1 MDKTMSTVIDLKL
14 GMKGGGF
21 LLEEILPEETFA
33 PEDFSEEQ
41 KMIAQTVEDFMDQE
55 VLPLV
60 PRIEEKELQ
69 CTIDLLR
76 KAGELGLCGVEVPE
90 KYGGLGLDKT
100 SAMLVVEKMTKY
112 GSFAVSFGGHTGIG
126 TLPIVYFG
134 NEEQKK
140 KYLPKFVTA
149 EWISSYALTEP
160 GSGSDALAAKTTAVL
175 SADGKEYILNGTKMW
190 ITNAGFADVFITF
203 AKVDGDKFT
212 GFIIEKGFPGVSTG
226 AEEKKMGIRGS
237 STRILI
243 LEDARIPVENV
254 LGEIGKGHQIAFNI
268 LNIGRFKL
276 GAACVGGSINCIHH
290 SVKYANERH
299 QFGKAIGSFGAIK
312 HKLAQMAVLTYVGES
327 MVYRTAGLLDAAL
340 SRIDIENPKEALKAM
355 EEYAIECATIKVLSS
370 EYLDYVVD
378 ESVQI
383 YGGYGY
389 SQEYPAEMA
398 YRDSRI
404 NRIFEGTN
412 EINRLLIP
420 GMLLKRAMKGQL
432 PLLSAA
438 QKLQDELL
446 GFPGMD
452 ESEESLLARERK
464 IVQSIKKVALLTAG
478 IAVQKYM
485 MQLEEQQE
493 ILCNISDI
501 VMIAWATESTLLR
514 TEKMIASRGEE
525 GARDYICMT
534 QVCCNDAIQ
543 KVETHAKEILAA
555 VSEGDMLRTNLAALK
570 RFLKFQPLNTIA
582 LRQQIADVMLS
593 ANKYPF

>member
-1 MDKTMSTVIDLKL
+1 MATVMEAIKL

-21 LLEEILPEETFA
+21 LLEEIQPEETFA

-41 KMIAQTVEDFMDQE
+41 RMIAQTVEDFMDQE
-55 VLPLV
+55 VLPLI
-60 PRIEEKELQ
+60 PRIEGKELQ
-69 CTIDLLR
+69 CTVDLLR

-112 GSFAVSFGGHTGIG
+112 ASFAVSFGGHTGIG

-160 GSGSDALAAKTTAVL
+160 GSGSDALAAKTTATL
-175 SADGKEYILNGTKMW
+175 SADGKEYVLNGTKMW

-203 AKVDGDKFT
+203 AKIDGDKFSC
-212 GFIIEKGFPGVSTG
+212 FIIEKCFPGVSTG

-237 STRILI
+237 STRVLI
-243 LEDARIPVENV
+243 LEDAHVPAENL

-276 GAACVGGSINCIHH
+276 GAACVGGSMNCIHH

-299 QFGKAIGSFGAIK
+299 QFGRPIGSFGAIK
-312 HKLAQMAVLTYVGES
+312 HKLAQMATLTYVGES
-327 MVYRTAGLLDAAL
+327 MVYRTAGLLDTAL
-340 SRIDIENPKEALKAM
+340 ARVDLDNPKEALKAM
-355 EEYAIECATIKVLSS
+355 EEYAIECATIKVLTS

-389 SQEYPAEMA
+389 SQEYPAEIA
-398 YRDSRI
+398 YRDARI

-432 PLLSAA
+432 PLLQAA
-438 QKLQDELL
+438 EKLQEELL
-446 GFPGMD
+446 SLPSM
-452 ESEESLLARERK
+452 EEAEDSLFSREQAIVKNLKK
-464 IVQSIKKVALLTAG
+464 IALMTAG

-485 MQLEEQQE
+485 MQIEEQQE
-493 ILCNISDI
+493 ILCHISDI
-501 VMIAWATESTLLR
+501 VMVAWGAESALLR
-514 TEKMIASRGEE
+514 TQKLVASQGEAK
-525 GARDYICMT
+525 ARDYISMT
-534 QVCCNDAIQ
+534 RVYCNDA
-543 KVETHAKEILAA
+543 VSLAENHAKEILAA
-555 VSEGDMLRTNLAALK
+555 VSEGDMLRTNLAALR
-570 RFLKFQPLNTIA
+570 RFVKFPPLNTIE
-582 LRQQIADVMLS
+582 LRQQIADTML
-593 ANKYPF
+593 NTGKYPY

>member
-1 MDKTMSTVIDLKL
+1 
-14 GMKGGGF
+14 
-21 LLEEILPEETFA
+21 
-33 PEDFSEEQ
+33 
-41 KMIAQTVEDFMDQE
+41 VEDFMDQE
-55 VLPLV
+55 VLPLI

-69 CTIDLLR
+69 FTVDLLR

-112 GSFAVSFGGHTGIG
+112 ASFAVSFGGHTGIG

-160 GSGSDALAAKTTAVL
+160 GSGSDALAAKTTATL

-203 AKVDGDKFT
+203 AKIDGDKFSC
-212 GFIIEKGFPGVSTG
+212 FIIEKGFPGVSTG

-237 STRILI
+237 STRVLI
-243 LEDARIPVENV
+243 LEDARVPAENL

-276 GAACVGGSINCIHH
+276 GAACVGGSMNCIHH
-290 SVKYANERH
+290 TVKYANERH
-299 QFGKAIGSFGAIK
+299 QFGRPIGSFGAIK
-312 HKLAQMAVLTYVGES
+312 HKLAQMATLTYVGES

-340 SRIDIENPKEALKAM
+340 ARVDLDNPKEALKAM
-355 EEYAIECATIKVLSS
+355 EEYAIECATIKVLTS

-389 SQEYPAEMA
+389 SQEYPAEIA
-398 YRDSRI
+398 YRDARI

-432 PLLSAA
+432 PLLQAA
-438 QKLQDELL
+438 EKLQEELL
-446 GFPGMD
+446 ALPSM
-452 ESEESLLARERK
+452 EEVEDSLFSREQAIVKNLKK
-464 IVQSIKKVALLTAG
+464 IALMTAG

-485 MQLEEQQE
+485 MQIEEQQE
-493 ILCNISDI
+493 ILCHISDI
-501 VMIAWATESTLLR
+501 VMVAWGAESALLR
-514 TEKMIASRGEE
+514 TQKLVASQGEAK
-525 GARDYICMT
+525 ARDYISMT
-534 QVCCNDAIQ
+534 RVYCNDA
-543 KVETHAKEILAA
+543 VSLAENHAKEILAA
-555 VSEGDMLRTNLAALK
+555 VSEGDMLRTNLAALR
-570 RFLKFQPLNTIA
+570 RFVKFPPLNTIE
-582 LRQQIADVMLS
+582 LRQQIADTMLN
-593 ANKYPF
+593 AGKYPY

>member
-1 MDKTMSTVIDLKL
+1 MSTVIEEIKL

-21 LLEEILPEETFA
+21 LLEPIQPEETFA

-41 KMIAQTVEDFMDQE
+41 QMIAQTVEDFMDQE

-60 PRIEEKELQ
+60 SRIEEKELQ
-69 CTIDLLR
+69 CTVDLLR

-112 GSFAVSFGGHTGIG
+112 ASFAVSFGGHTGIG

-134 NEEQKK
+134 NDDQKK
-140 KYLPKFVTA
+140 KYLPKFVTG

-160 GSGSDALAAKTTAVL
+160 GSGSDALAAKTTAIL
-175 SADGKEYILNGTKMW
+175 SPDGKEYILNGTKMW

-203 AKVDGDKFT
+203 AKVDGDKFS
-212 GFIIEKGFPGVSTG
+212 GFIIEKSFPGVSTG
-226 AEEKKMGIRGS
+226 AEERKMGIRGS
-237 STRILI
+237 STRVLI
-243 LEDARIPVENV
+243 LEDARVPVENL

-276 GAACVGGSINCIHH
+276 GAACVGGAKNCIHH

-299 QFGKAIGSFGAIK
+299 QFGRPIGSFGAIK
-312 HKLAQMAVLTYVGES
+312 HKLAQMAVVTFAGES

-340 SRIDIENPKEALKAM
+340 SRVDLENPKEALKAM
-355 EEYAIECATIKVLSS
+355 EEYAIECATIKVLTS

-446 GFPGMD
+446 GFPSMEDG
-452 ESEESLLARERK
+452 EEKLFSREQK
-464 IVQSIKKVALLTAG
+464 IVEGIKKIALLTAG
-478 IAVQKYM
+478 LAVQKYM
-485 MQLEEQQE
+485 MQLEEHQE
-493 ILCNISDI
+493 ILCHISDI
-501 VMIAWATESTLLR
+501 VMIAWAAESALLR
-514 TEKMIASRGEE
+514 TQKLLASQGEE
-525 GARDYICMT
+525 KARDYIKMT
-534 QVCCNDAIQ
+534 QIYCNDAVSA
-543 KVETHAKEILAA
+543 VENHAKEILAA
-555 VSEGDMLRTNLAALK
+555 VSDGDMLRTNLAALK
-570 RFLKFQPLNTIA
+570 RFLKFQPLNTIV
-582 LRQQIADVMLS
+582 LRQEIADVMLN
-593 ANKYPF
+593 AGKYPF

>member
-1 MDKTMSTVIDLKL
+1 MSTVIEEIKL
-14 GMKGGGF
+14 GKKGGGF
-21 LLEEILPEETFA
+21 LLESIEPQETFA

-41 KMIAQTVEDFMDQE
+41 QMIAQTVEDFMDQE

-69 CTIDLLR
+69 CTVDLLR

-112 GSFAVSFGGHTGIG
+112 ASFAVSFGGHTGIG

-140 KYLPKFVTA
+140 KYLPKFVTG

-175 SADGKEYILNGTKMW
+175 SPDGKEYILNGTKMW

-203 AKVDGDKFT
+203 AKVDGDKFS

-226 AEEKKMGIRGS
+226 SEERKMGIRGS
-237 STRILI
+237 STRVLI
-243 LEDARIPVENV
+243 LEDARVPVENL

-276 GAACVGGSINCIHH
+276 GAACVGGSKNCIHH

-299 QFGKAIGSFGAIK
+299 QFGRPIGSFGAIK
-312 HKLAQMAVLTYVGES
+312 HKLAQMAVLTFVGES

-340 SRIDIENPKEALKAM
+340 SRVDLENPEEALKAM
-355 EEYAIECATIKVLSS
+355 EEYAIECATIKVLTS

-420 GMLLKRAMKGQL
+420 GMLLKRATKGQL

-446 GFPGMD
+446 AFP
-452 ESEESLLARERK
+452 SIEEPEETLFSREQK
-464 IVQSIKKVALLTAG
+464 IVESIKKIALLTAG
-478 IAVQKYM
+478 LAVQKYM

-493 ILCNISDI
+493 ILCHISDI
-501 VMIAWATESTLLR
+501 VMIAWAAESALLR
-514 TEKMIASRGEE
+514 TQKLFASQGEE
-525 GARDYICMT
+525 KARETIKMT
-534 QVCCNDAIQ
+534 RIYCNDAVS
-543 KVETHAKEILAA
+543 KVENHAKEILAA
-555 VSEGDMLRTNLAALK
+555 VSDGDMLRTNLAALK
-570 RFLKFQPLNTIA
+570 RFLKFQPLNTIV
-582 LRQQIADVMLS
+582 LRQEIADVMLN
-593 ANKYPF
+593 AGKYPF

>member
-1 MDKTMSTVIDLKL
+1 MGTVMEEIKL
-14 GMKGGGF
+14 GKKGGGF
-21 LLEEILPEETFA
+21 LLEQIQPEETFA

-41 KMIAQTVEDFMDQE
+41 QMIAQTVEDFMEQE

-69 CTIDLLR
+69 CTVDLLR

-112 GSFAVSFGGHTGIG
+112 ASFAVSFGGHTGIG

-140 KYLPKFVTA
+140 KYLPKFVTG

-175 SADGKEYILNGTKMW
+175 SPDGKEYILNGTKMW

-203 AKVDGDKFT
+203 AKVDGDKFS

-226 AEEKKMGIRGS
+226 AEERKMGIRGS
-237 STRILI
+237 STRVLI
-243 LEDARIPVENV
+243 LEDARVPVENL

-276 GAACVGGSINCIHH
+276 GAACVGGSKNCIHH

-299 QFGKAIGSFGAIK
+299 QFGRPIGSFGAIK
-312 HKLAQMAVLTYVGES
+312 HKLAQMAVVTFVGES

-340 SRIDIENPKEALKAM
+340 SRVDLENPKEALKAM
-355 EEYAIECATIKVLSS
+355 EEYAIECATIKVLTS

-432 PLLSAA
+432 PLLTAA

-446 GFPGMD
+446 GFP
-452 ESEESLLARERK
+452 STEEGEATLFSREQK
-464 IVQSIKKVALLTAG
+464 IVESIKKIALLTAG
-478 IAVQKYM
+478 LAVQKYM
-485 MQLEEQQE
+485 MQLEEHQE
-493 ILCNISDI
+493 ILCHISDI
-501 VMIAWATESTLLR
+501 VMIAWAAESALLR
-514 TEKMIASRGEE
+514 TQKLLSTQGEE
-525 GARDYICMT
+525 KARDTIMLIQIY
-534 QVCCNDAIQ
+534 CNDAVSN
-543 KVETHAKEILAA
+543 VENHAKEILAA
-555 VSEGDMLRTNLAALK
+555 VSDGDMLRTNLAALK

-582 LRQQIADVMLS
+582 LRQEIADVMLN
-593 ANKYPF
+593 AGKYPF

>member
-1 MDKTMSTVIDLKL
+1 MGTVMEEIKL

-21 LLEEILPEETFA
+21 LLEEIQPEETFA

-41 KMIAQTVEDFMDQE
+41 RMIAQTVEDFMDQE
-55 VLPLV
+55 VLPLI

-69 CTIDLLR
+69 CTVDLLR

-112 GSFAVSFGGHTGIG
+112 ASFAVSFGGHTGIG

-140 KYLPKFVTA
+140 KYLPKFVTG

-160 GSGSDALAAKTTAVL
+160 GSGSDALAAKTTATL

-203 AKVDGDKFT
+203 AKIDGDKFSC
-212 GFIIEKGFPGVSTG
+212 FIIEKGFPGVSTG

-237 STRILI
+237 STRVLI
-243 LEDARIPVENV
+243 LEDARVPAENL

-276 GAACVGGSINCIHH
+276 GAACVGGSMNCIHH
-290 SVKYANERH
+290 TVKYANERH
-299 QFGKAIGSFGAIK
+299 QFGRPIGSFGAIK
-312 HKLAQMAVLTYVGES
+312 HKLAQMATLTYVGES

-340 SRIDIENPKEALKAM
+340 ARVDLDNPREALKAM
-355 EEYAIECATIKVLSS
+355 EEYAIECATIKVLTS

-389 SQEYPAEMA
+389 SQEYPAEIA

-432 PLLSAA
+432 PLLQAA
-438 QKLQDELL
+438 EKLQEELL
-446 GFPGMD
+446 AFPSME
-452 ESEESLLARERK
+452 ESEDSLFSRE
-464 IVQSIKKVALLTAG
+464 QSIVKNLKKIALMTAG
-478 IAVQKYM
+478 LAVQKYM
-485 MQLEEQQE
+485 MQIEEQQE
-493 ILCNISDI
+493 ILCHISDI
-501 VMIAWATESTLLR
+501 VMVAWGAESALLR
-514 TEKMIASRGEE
+514 TQKLVASNGEE
-525 GARDYICMT
+525 KARDYINMT
-534 QVCCNDAIQ
+534 RVYCNDA
-543 KVETHAKEILAA
+543 VSLAENHAKEILAA
-555 VSEGDMLRTNLAALK
+555 ISEGDMLRTNLAALR
-570 RFLKFQPLNTIA
+570 RFVKFPPLNTIG
-582 LRQQIADVMLS
+582 LRQQIADTMLN
-593 ANKYPF
+593 AGKYPY

>member
-1 MDKTMSTVIDLKL
+1 MSTVMDELKL

-21 LLEEILPEETFA
+21 LLEEIQPGETFA

-41 KMIAQTVEDFMDQE
+41 RMIAQTVEDFMDQE
-55 VLPLV
+55 VIPLV
-60 PRIEEKELQ
+60 PRIEKKELQ

-149 EWISSYALTEP
+149 ELISAYALSEA

-175 SADGKEYILNGTKMW
+175 SPDGKEYILNGTKMW

-203 AKVDGDKFT
+203 AKVDGDKFSC
-212 GFIIEKGFPGVSTG
+212 FIIEKGFPGVSTG

-237 STRILI
+237 STRVLI
-243 LEDARIPVENV
+243 LEDARVPAENL

-276 GAACVGGSINCIHH
+276 GAAAIGGAINCIHH
-290 SVKYANERH
+290 TVKYANERH
-299 QFGKAIGSFGAIK
+299 QFGKPIGSFGAIQ

-340 SRIDIENPKEALKAM
+340 SRVNIENPKEALKAI
-355 EEYAIECATIKVLSS
+355 EEYAIECASIKVLTS

-389 SQEYPAEMA
+389 SEEYPAEMA
-398 YRDSRI
+398 YRDARI

-432 PLLSAA
+432 PLLQAA

-446 GFPGMD
+446 AGPSFE
-452 ESEESLLARERK
+452 ESEESLFSREQGIVKNLKK
-464 IVQSIKKVALLTAG
+464 IALMTAG
-478 IAVQKYM
+478 LAVQKYM
-485 MQLEEQQE
+485 MELEEQQE
-493 ILCNISDI
+493 ILCHISDV
-501 VMIAWATESTLLR
+501 VMLAWASESALLR
-514 TEKMIASRGEE
+514 TQKLVASQGEE
-525 GARDYICMT
+525 KSRDYVTMT
-534 QVCCNDAIQ
+534 RLYCNDAIA
-543 KVETHAKEILAA
+543 KAEHHAKEILAA
-555 VSEGDMLRTNLAALK
+555 VSDGDMLRTNLAALR
-570 RFLKFQPLNTIA
+570 RFVKFVPLNTIE
-582 LRQQIADVMLS
+582 LRQQIAGTML
-593 ANKYPF
+593 AAGKYPY